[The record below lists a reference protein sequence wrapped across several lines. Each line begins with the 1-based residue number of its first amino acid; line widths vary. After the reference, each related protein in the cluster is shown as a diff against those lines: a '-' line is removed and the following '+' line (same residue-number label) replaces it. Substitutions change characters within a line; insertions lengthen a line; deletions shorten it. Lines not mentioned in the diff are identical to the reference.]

1 MSDKKLLLQDEL
13 NESFQF
19 VCFEDC
25 KGIRFEVYMDDYGQS
40 YTLAWIDPRTEKPCH
55 WCCGTYNDYKNE
67 MEDIANYMLGVKL
80 W

>member
-40 YTLAWIDPRTEKPCH
+40 YTLA
-55 WCCGTYNDYKNE
+55 
-67 MEDIANYMLGVKL
+67 
-80 W
+80 